1 MYFFMRYSFI
11 QVQKSIQI
19 LVMEEIKSLYRIR
32 FLIILTVDLSTL
44 TGAEM
49 LKPSNKSLF
58 FDSNTGLINST
69 VAERLQSSNISL
81 PTSFHYEQGTNVTL
95 DDKTQHPAITKVCI
109 TIYCLIMIGGILGNL
124 TTVLSIFK
132 DKQFWRHTYYCIAST
147 AVSDILV
154 CLLLPLNIIHLA
166 TDQQTLPNLMCYIEA
181 YSSYWFLYTSALTI
195 CFTGFCRYIQ
205 VVHYDKIQ
213 TFRKCWILTVCL
225 IYAWVTPLLV
235 LIPSFISKN
244 KKVLYQ
250 PLVYTC
256 QINKLDSQEVRT
268 FSLVF
273 ISVPML
279 VLTVYF
285 YIHIYIF
292 VWRSKRKVDI
302 HVHTISNPD
311 TEKASS
317 LNEGSGISNAHTS
330 VRQGKQTYSD
340 ANLRKT
346 SNLTV
351 PDSLNRRVVCQGESS
366 ILTTN
371 REAPTRR
378 RSLQSIPSWTKQEK
392 KLTLSI
398 LVTSIVYIIG
408 WSLLGILQLVIHS
421 THISRQVEL
430 LPIMVTRMFPL
441 INVITTYTMNSRL
454 RGAAAKMLKLSR
466 FA

>member
-1 MYFFMRYSFI
+1 M
-11 QVQKSIQI
+11 
-19 LVMEEIKSLYRIR
+19 
-32 FLIILTVDLSTL
+32 
-44 TGAEM
+44 
-49 LKPSNKSLF
+49 
-58 FDSNTGLINST
+58 
-69 VAERLQSSNISL
+69 
-81 PTSFHYEQGTNVTL
+81 
-95 DDKTQHPAITKVCI
+95 
-109 TIYCLIMIGGILGNL
+109 
-124 TTVLSIFK
+124 
-132 DKQFWRHTYYCIAST
+132 
-147 AVSDILV
+147 
-154 CLLLPLNIIHLA
+154 
-166 TDQQTLPNLMCYIEA
+166 
-181 YSSYWFLYTSALTI
+181 
-195 CFTGFCRYIQ
+195 
-205 VVHYDKIQ
+205 
-213 TFRKCWILTVCL
+213 TVCL

-279 VLTVYF
+279 VFTVYF
-285 YIHIYIF
+285 YMHIYIF

-330 VRQGKQTYSD
+330 VRQGKQTHSD
-340 ANLRKT
+340 ANLRKS

-351 PDSLNRRVVCQGESS
+351 PDSLNRRVVCQGKST

>member
-181 YSSYWFLYTSALTI
+181 YTLH
-195 CFTGFCRYIQ
+195 TGFC
-205 VVHYDKIQ
+205 
-213 TFRKCWILTVCL
+213 
-225 IYAWVTPLLV
+225 
-235 LIPSFISKN
+235 
-244 KKVLYQ
+244 
-250 PLVYTC
+250 
-256 QINKLDSQEVRT
+256 
-268 FSLVF
+268 
-273 ISVPML
+273 
-279 VLTVYF
+279 
-285 YIHIYIF
+285 
-292 VWRSKRKVDI
+292 
-302 HVHTISNPD
+302 
-311 TEKASS
+311 
-317 LNEGSGISNAHTS
+317 
-330 VRQGKQTYSD
+330 
-340 ANLRKT
+340 
-346 SNLTV
+346 
-351 PDSLNRRVVCQGESS
+351 
-366 ILTTN
+366 
-371 REAPTRR
+371 
-378 RSLQSIPSWTKQEK
+378 
-392 KLTLSI
+392 TLA
-398 LVTSIVYIIG
+398 L
-408 WSLLGILQLVIHS
+408 
-421 THISRQVEL
+421 
-430 LPIMVTRMFPL
+430 
-441 INVITTYTMNSRL
+441 
-454 RGAAAKMLKLSR
+454 
-466 FA
+466 